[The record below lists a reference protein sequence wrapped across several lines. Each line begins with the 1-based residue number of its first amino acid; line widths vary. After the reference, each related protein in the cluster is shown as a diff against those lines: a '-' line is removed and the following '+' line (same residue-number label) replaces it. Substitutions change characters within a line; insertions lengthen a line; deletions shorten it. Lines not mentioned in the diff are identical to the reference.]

1 MSYHWEFSNRSLAWF
16 HFSPYCKLHWPLTE
30 RWNFNLYCPYSFI
43 NWPYK
48 VHMPVVSYHLSA
60 WLIRN
65 IVLTGLMAWWKSENH
80 CSMCLQLKLMKRIKR
95 SSGRLKFRM
104 FGCVC
109 LYICTCILKIL
120 GQNLLAAAIVGLVGL
135 LSVLSQPVT

>member
-1 MSYHWEFSNRSLAWF
+1 
-16 HFSPYCKLHWPLTE
+16 
-30 RWNFNLYCPYSFI
+30 
-43 NWPYK
+43 
-48 VHMPVVSYHLSA
+48 
-60 WLIRN
+60 
-65 IVLTGLMAWWKSENH
+65 
-80 CSMCLQLKLMKRIKR
+80 MCLQLKLMKRIKR

-135 LSVLSQPVT
+135 LSVLSQPVTQNATRWGKHSNTRTNTRTSGVESSVLVRSERLMSYKTYGTYFAQCKRYALLKCLYVSVGRLVVFGMACLGLQCVIFVCQI